1 MNKYKSY
8 LFTFNIIALLS
19 AFLISCKDD
28 TLIKKEEMDTN
39 HWIENTLEGDYL
51 WNDEVKGKSPD
62 YTLDAESFFMS
73 LLSQKD
79 GKFRESINAHQYYST
94 IEKNSDYKSRAI
106 DAEST
111 YGIEYV
117 LYRISNRPGEYAA
130 RVLYV
135 LKDSPAAKA
144 DLRRGDWIM
153 QIDGQAIT
161 DSNRDKIIKGGEVKF
176 TLDLS
181 RTNPRYEITLSSS
194 IEMKENPLFLDTIL
208 VSRGKK
214 IGYLVYNQFN
224 AGANYE
230 NNDKDVGYNDQ
241 MIDIFKN
248 FISEGVEEFV
258 LDLRYNGGGYISCAQ
273 LLGGLIF
280 SESSKE
286 KVFCITQDNRGS
298 NYDYKFA
305 TNIHLNV
312 NRLFV
317 LTSDWTASA
326 SELIINGLRPYM
338 EVIIIGQKTE
348 GKNVGSDRFKDN
360 RYEWILHP
368 ITVKVFNKDMKSDY
382 ENGFEPD
389 YELDELS
396 ARTNESGQPLIDL
409 LPLGNPNEYMLSKAI
424 SIINGVS
431 DRSVESLSISNK
443 ESNIQVGEPVYSSL
457 KRKEVNAVLMD

>member
-19 AFLISCKDD
+19 AFIISCKDD
-28 TLIKKEEMDTN
+28 TPIKEEDLSTN
-39 HWIENTLEGDYL
+39 QWIENTLEGDYL
-51 WNDEVKGKSPD
+51 WNDEVKNKTPD
-62 YTLDAESFFMS
+62 YALDAESFFVS

-79 GKFRESINAHQYYST
+79 GKWRESINTHQYYST
-94 IEKNSDYKSRAI
+94 IEKNNDYKSRAI

-111 YGIEYV
+111 YGFEYV

-130 RVLYV
+130 RILYV
-135 LKDSPAAKA
+135 LKGSPAAKA

-176 TLDLS
+176 TLDLA

-194 IEMKENPLFLDTIL
+194 IQMNENPLFLDTIL
-208 VSRGKK
+208 ISRGKK

-224 AGANYE
+224 AGPDYE
-230 NNDKDVGYNDQ
+230 DNQKDIAYNDQ
-241 MIDIFKN
+241 MKGIFKE
-248 FISEGVEEFV
+248 FASEGVEEFV
-258 LDLRYNGGGYISCAQ
+258 LDLRYNGGGYLSCAQ
-273 LLGGLIF
+273 LLGGLIVP
-280 SESSKE
+280 ESNKNG
-286 KVFCITQDNRGS
+286 VFCITQDNRGS
-298 NYDYKFA
+298 NYNYKFTA
-305 TNIHLNV
+305 DTHLNV

-326 SELIINGLRPYM
+326 SEAIINGLRPYM

-348 GKNVGSDRFKDN
+348 GKNVGSDRFKDPK
-360 RYEWILHP
+360 YEWILHP
-368 ITVKVFNKDMKSDY
+368 ITVKIFNKDMKSDY

-396 ARTNESGQPLIDL
+396 ARTNENGPLIDL
-409 LPLGNPNEYMLSKAI
+409 LPLGDPNEYMLKKAI

-431 DRSVESLSISNK
+431 DRSVETLTVSNK
-443 ESNIQVGEPVYSSL
+443 ESNIQAGEPVYSSL
-457 KRKEVNAVLMD
+457 KRKEVNAVLIDL